1 VVNVDELESLIIFAQ
16 ESGRAG
22 RDGKRAY
29 SMVLLPPAWQAR
41 AISDLRDSQS
51 TSNHKED
58 RSLRKLKDK
67 QAVHR
72 YLLSEQCYRTSL
84 SDFLDMPQHR
94 RWCMTEDVLCD
105 VCKVA
110 HKDSIEQVEK
120 TEEDTAHTGL

>member
-1 VVNVDELESLIIFAQ
+1 
-16 ESGRAG
+16 
-22 RDGKRAY
+22 
-29 SMVLLPPAWQAR
+29 MVLLPPAWQAR

-51 TSNHKED
+51 ISDHKED

-72 YLLSEQCYRTSL
+72 YLLSKQCYWTSL

-94 RWCMTEDVLCD
+94 RWCMIEDVLCN

-110 HKDSIEQVEK
+110 YKDSIEQIEK
-120 TEEDTAHTGL
+120 TEEDTAHIGL